1 MRIYLLASIM
11 TMSTVAA
18 FGQTTMP
25 PTNPKPPT
33 PAVTTSSTPTPA
45 SPAKGSNS
53 FTMAQ
58 AKSRIEAAGFTNV
71 TDLTK
76 DHDGIW
82 RGQGSKNGATGEVSL
97 DYQGN
102 VLPK

>member
-11 TMSTVAA
+11 ALSTVAA
-18 FGQTTMP
+18 FGQTKVP
-25 PTNPKPPT
+25 PTNPNPAT

-58 AKSRIEAAGFTNV
+58 AKSRIEAAGYTNV

-76 DHDGIW
+76 DNNGIW
-82 RGQGSKNGATGEVSL
+82 RGHGSKNGAIGQVSL